1 MELKAVGVQK
11 SPVLMHTQRSGERKK
26 KHGDSFFKFSLELMG
41 EATFKVGE
49 HFKLKKARWALSCC
63 LMTSAMFRVMSFF
76 SGGRGGG
83 GGGGGGGSLWGGR
96 GGGGGG
102 GATGDGGRLLTLWT
116 CLGSLGDERGEC
128 LGDAAGRPSS
138 PDFGPKVGSPIVPL
152 LLLLLLHP
160 LLPLFI
166 HVSGQEAGHAHSWSW
181 ELEMVTQPQQR
192 GVLPQQ
198 LDDLHLHL
206 AAHDVPLVVEAQLG
220 EHGVVLQSPHD
231 GQDALARDEVGL
243 DVDAGD
249 VAVDLQHFRN
259 GGGHAVVGVRV
270 GQTEGLHHRVGLEG
284 LRETDEGLRRDVLD
298 IVQIDFRGV
307 RVVVFHLFQSILDH
321 RRVSTGVDGSRG
333 LCVPSA
339 VAVGQMYV
347 FNLAFKCLW
356 PRVVRIDTTAVIR
369 DLLTPLVSNNYFSLM
384 IGKAG
389 DPLPKGLARLSHCT
403 GARLLPEPDL
413 TCFSLRQKHLG
424 FQHFLQ
430 MVGPKAAAPM
440 Q

>member
-1 MELKAVGVQK
+1 
-11 SPVLMHTQRSGERKK
+11 
-26 KHGDSFFKFSLELMG
+26 
-41 EATFKVGE
+41 
-49 HFKLKKARWALSCC
+49 
-63 LMTSAMFRVMSFF
+63 
-76 SGGRGGG
+76 
-83 GGGGGGGSLWGGR
+83 
-96 GGGGGG
+96 
-102 GATGDGGRLLTLWT
+102 
-116 CLGSLGDERGEC
+116 
-128 LGDAAGRPSS
+128 
-138 PDFGPKVGSPIVPL
+138 
-152 LLLLLLHP
+152 
-160 LLPLFI
+160 
-166 HVSGQEAGHAHSWSW
+166 
-181 ELEMVTQPQQR
+181 MVTQPQQR

-249 VAVDLQHFRN
+249 VAVDSQHFRN
-259 GGGHAVVGVRV
+259 GGGHAVVGACV

-356 PRVVRIDTTAVIR
+356 PRVVRIDTTVMYRSIHPFLIFNCSFLSFAVLF
-369 DLLTPLVSNNYFSLM
+369 LLILVLVLILGLLFRIHLFRNLTVTFSKDKLFLTLLFVFFCNLKSM
-384 IGKAG
+384 VSSLSLSFLSTFLKFTKVTHGFAIHTWIKSSCCPSKA
-389 DPLPKGLARLSHCT
+389 HT
-403 GARLLPEPDL
+403 
-413 TCFSLRQKHLG
+413 
-424 FQHFLQ
+424 
-430 MVGPKAAAPM
+430 M
-440 Q
+440 